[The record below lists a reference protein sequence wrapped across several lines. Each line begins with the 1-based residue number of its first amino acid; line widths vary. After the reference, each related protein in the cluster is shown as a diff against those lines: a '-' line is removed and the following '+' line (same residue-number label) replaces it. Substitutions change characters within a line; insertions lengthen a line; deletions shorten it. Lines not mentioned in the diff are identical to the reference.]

1 MRMRRDL
8 LLSSFFAL
16 VIGVGAAR
24 GESPNLGKPIAP
36 ADIAG
41 WDIDIEPDGAGLPNG
56 SGTTEEGATIFS
68 DKCALC
74 HGEGGKGGVFLTKG
88 APAAPAL
95 VEDKKINGIDESTTT
110 IANYWPYA
118 TTLFD
123 YIRRAM
129 PWTEPRSLSNDEV
142 YALTAYILAQNKLID
157 AKLIIDAQ
165 SLPKVQMPNRNGFV
179 PRFPER
185 LPGK

>member
-1 MRMRRDL
+1 MFTRKAL
-8 LLSSFFAL
+8 LCAL
-16 VIGVGAAR
+16 CIATFGIHATRAEG
-24 GESPNLGKPIAP
+24 PNLGKPISP
-36 ADIAG
+36 ADLSA
-41 WDIDIEPDGAGLPNG
+41 WDIDVEPSGGGLPAG
-56 SGTTEEGATIFS
+56 GGTSDQGAAIFA

-74 HGEGGKGGVFLTKG
+74 HGDRGEGGVFSSKG

-95 VEDKKINGIDESTTT
+95 VDAKKINGIDESTTT

-129 PWTEPRSLSNDEV
+129 PWTEPRSLTNNEV
-142 YALTAYILAQNKLID
+142 YALTAYILARNKLID
-157 AKLIIDAQ
+157 PKLIMDAT
-165 SLPKVQMPNRNGFV
+165 SLPNVQMPNRDGFV

-185 LPGK
+185 MPPK